1 MKITKSDTL
10 LSATVALIILSGCAH
25 RADDA
30 TSAMSSKAQAE
41 KTRSVSP
48 HNALSTTSVSQIPA
62 DVSDSLTPQIAR
74 SVDTQQLT
82 IDQLKAYA
90 DRCAPG
96 QTNPTNDIDCSELS
110 LRVKTLFRSD
120 DKVQEALITLDRL
133 GRSGSNVD
141 VDDELRRNRGDLS
154 FSAQAIANGTLTMPM
169 PAELPEDPIDDD
181 LEKFL
186 NQNGFGVNAGVI
198 VNQGG

>member
-10 LSATVALIILSGCAH
+10 LSAAVALIILSGCAH
-25 RADDA
+25 QAA
-30 TSAMSSKAQAE
+30 APTPVASNKTQAE
-41 KTRSVSP
+41 KTRPVSP
-48 HNALSTTSVSQIPA
+48 HNALSTTSVNQISTGGA
-62 DVSDSLTPQIAR
+62 AFDAPQIAR

-82 IDQLKAYA
+82 VDQLKAYA

-96 QTNPTNDIDCSELS
+96 QVNPANDIDCSELS

-120 DKVQEALITLDRL
+120 DKIQEALITLDRL
-133 GRSGSNVD
+133 GRSDSAAD
-141 VDDELRRNRGDLS
+141 VEDELRRNRGDLS
-154 FSAQAIANGTLTMPM
+154 FSAQAIANGTLTMPP
-169 PAELPEDPIDDD
+169 PAELPEQPVDED